1 MYNLHLIRLNIMDGL
16 CGVGGGGGW
25 LMKLFNKISLPHR

>member
-16 CGVGGGGGW
+16 CGVGGGG
-25 LMKLFNKISLPHR
+25 LVNETFQ